1 MSAKTKI
8 LVLRMKE
15 LIFTGVLIFLGI
27 LLLIL
32 LLVLF
37 FPKESGEEIDAGAD
51 TDTAAD
57 VDTVATTAAAAT
69 KYTAG
74 MYTSSVMLGDA
85 AVDVQVILDE
95 DKIKSISLVNLDET
109 VETMYPLVKPA
120 IEELSEQILAAQS
133 TENITYSQN
142 NQYTSLVLLSAIKD
156 AIEKASLE

>member
-15 LIFTGVLIFLGI
+15 LIFTGVLIVLGI
-27 LLLIL
+27 LLLVL

-37 FPKESGEEIDAGAD
+37 FPKESGEEKEIG
-51 TDTAAD
+51 AD
-57 VDTVATTAAAAT
+57 VDTTVDADTAVTTSAETVKYAA
-69 KYTAG
+69 G
-74 MYTSSVMLGDA
+74 VYTSSVMLGDS

-120 IEELSEQILAAQS
+120 IEELSEQILSSQS

-142 NQYTSLVLLSAIKD
+142 NQYTSIVLLSAIKD

>member
-15 LIFTGVLIFLGI
+15 LIFTGVLILLGI
-27 LLLIL
+27 LLLVL

-37 FPKESGEEIDAGAD
+37 FPKENDAVEEVLP
-51 TDTAAD
+51 TAQY
-57 VDTVATTAAAAT
+57 VPGV
-69 KYTAG
+69 
-74 MYTSSVMLGDA
+74 YTSSVMLGDS

-95 DKIKSISLVNLDET
+95 NKIKSISLVNLDET

-120 IEELSEQILAAQS
+120 MEELSGQIIASQS

-142 NQYTSLVLLSAIKD
+142 NQYTSIVLLSAIQD
-156 AIEKASLE
+156 TIEKASLE

>member
-15 LIFTGVLIFLGI
+15 LIFTGILILLGI
-27 LLLIL
+27 LLLVL

-37 FPKESGEEIDAGAD
+37 FPKESD
-51 TDTAAD
+51 TEDVLPTAQY
-57 VDTVATTAAAAT
+57 VPGV
-69 KYTAG
+69 
-74 MYTSSVMLGDA
+74 YTSSVMLNDS

-120 IEELSEQILAAQS
+120 MEELSSQIIASQS
-133 TENITYSQN
+133 LENITYSQN
-142 NQYTSLVLLSAIKD
+142 NQYTSIVLLSAIQD
-156 AIEKASLE
+156 AIEKASLK